1 MLAVASR
8 VWKADRACLRPSTIL
23 FCPRLRITATRPA
36 TQKSPWGEDE
46 EEEEAEEKDKQQTN
60 PNE

>member
-23 FCPRLRITATRPA
+23 FCPRLRITATRPV
-36 TQKSPWGEDE
+36 TQKSNRGREEEEEDE
-46 EEEEAEEKDKQQTN
+46 EEEEEE
-60 PNE
+60 EE

>member
-8 VWKADRACLRPSTIL
+8 VWKADRACLRPNSIL

-36 TQKSPWGEDE
+36 TQKSPHCE
-46 EEEEAEEKDKQQTN
+46 EEEEEEEEDNNKHQQGKR
-60 PNE
+60 

>member
-36 TQKSPWGEDE
+36 TQKSPGGEDE
-46 EEEEAEEKDKQQTN
+46 EEEEAEE
-60 PNE
+60 